1 MCVWGG
7 AEVGRTFLFK
17 PPQGMLQSECEIF
30 PTGLGTQDGGTVWK
44 IVEHF
49 GGGSFLDEIQQ

>member
-1 MCVWGG
+1 
-7 AEVGRTFLFK
+7 
-17 PPQGMLQSECEIF
+17 MLQSECEIF